1 MSQVESAK
9 FGINELSSLGSP
21 AKRTPVSAIMVSQL
35 KALLAHE
42 TAMVGKKTLSQLKQK
57 IMSRKREHW
66 YTIFLTIQVLIIHL
80 ERISQEHERD
90 MESAYQTVSHS

>member
-1 MSQVESAK
+1 MSQVASAN

-21 AKRTPVSAIMVSQL
+21 AKRTPVSALMESQL

-66 YTIFLTIQVLIIHL
+66 YIIFLTIQVLIIHL